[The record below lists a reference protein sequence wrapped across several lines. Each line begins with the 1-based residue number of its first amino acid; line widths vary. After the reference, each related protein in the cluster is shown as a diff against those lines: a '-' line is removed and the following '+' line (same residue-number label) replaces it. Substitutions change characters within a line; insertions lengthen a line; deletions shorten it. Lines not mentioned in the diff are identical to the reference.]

1 MKKFFQTFLLFLF
14 LFIYCYGKKN
24 SKFNPTIISKILDH
38 LTNSTR
44 YDKRLRPLYGEE
56 AVEVGIT
63 LHISSISA
71 VSEVDMDFTLDF
83 YLRQTYKDNRLA
95 FGEIGK
101 AFKNIKSLTVGVDYL
116 EKLWKPDTFFP
127 NTKKSSFHIATTHNS
142 FLRIEPDGTVF
153 TSQRLTV
160 TATCPMKL
168 KLFPMDSQLCSLEIE
183 SYGYS
188 VLDIHYKFTNGKDSV
203 TRSEFELPQFI
214 LQDVRLGSKIENLT
228 SGSYSR
234 LFCQFLFKR
243 NIGYYIIQIY
253 LPSILIVIISW
264 VSFWI
269 RRESTPARISLGVLT
284 VLTMTTLMT
293 TTNSTLPKVSYVKSI
308 DIFLGFSF
316 LMVFASLLEYAAV
329 GYMTKRKKIILKRK
343 ETKSALINFENKK
356 NLTINGNNNCE
367 YENINL
373 ESNDIHNIFSNN
385 ITNNKKSLLS
395 YQRNEQDDEEDSPG
409 DNSPQFNFN
418 NSVYNNDIQNHMI
431 NNGSLMCSN
440 MMLND
445 DNGKCSFVVLNPSNI
460 DKYSRITFPFIFL
473 IFNIVYWMTYM
484 SMEDVNWE

>member
-1 MKKFFQTFLLFLF
+1 MKKIFSTVLLFF
-14 LFIYCYGKKN
+14 CLFINCHGKKK
-24 SKFNPTIISKILDH
+24 SKFNPAIISKILDH

-95 FGEIGK
+95 FGELGK
-101 AFKNIKSLTVGVDYL
+101 SFNNIKSLTVGVDYL

-127 NTKKSSFHIATTHNS
+127 NTKKSSFHMATTHNS
-142 FLRIEPDGTVF
+142 FLRIDPDGRVF

-188 VLDIHYKFTNGKDSV
+188 ILDIYYIFSNGKESI

-343 ETKSALINFENKK
+343 ETKCALINYENQRKITAGAMGNCGYEK
-356 NLTINGNNNCE
+356 INCNNNDFHNISGNN
-367 YENINL
+367 L
-373 ESNDIHNIFSNN
+373 SSNMGHSF
-385 ITNNKKSLLS
+385 S
-395 YQRNEQDDEEDSPG
+395 YQRTEDEENTLV

-418 NSVYNNDIQNHMI
+418 KTIFHNGSQTQMI
-431 NNGSLMCSN
+431 NDGNLMCSN
-440 MMLND
+440 MLLNES
-445 DNGKCSFVVLNPSNI
+445 NGKCSFVELNPSNI
-460 DKYSRITFPFIFL
+460 DKYSRITFPLIFL

-484 SMEDVNWE
+484 SIEDVNWE

>member
-1 MKKFFQTFLLFLF
+1 MNKFHLTIFIFILLF
-14 LFIYCYGKKN
+14 INCYGKKRG
-24 SKFNPTIISKILDH
+24 KFNPAIISKILDH
-38 LTNSTR
+38 LTNSSR
-44 YDKRLRPLYGEE
+44 YDKRLRPQYGEE

-83 YLRQTYKDNRLA
+83 YLRQTYKDSRLA
-95 FGEIGK
+95 FGELGK
-101 AFKNIKSLTVGVDYL
+101 SFKNIKELTVGVDYL

-142 FLRIEPDGTVF
+142 FLRIDPDGTVF

-188 VLDIHYKFTNGKDSV
+188 VLDIHYKFSNGKHSV

-214 LQDVRLGSKIENLT
+214 LQDVRLGSKLENLT
-228 SGSYSR
+228 SGTYSR
-234 LFCQFLFKR
+234 LYCQFLFKR

-269 RRESTPARISLGVLT
+269 RRDSTPARISLGVLT

-343 ETKSALINFENKK
+343 ETKSAISNYVNQRKI
-356 NLTINGNNNCE
+356 TGPNNNGG
-367 YENINL
+367 YEKMNYNGSGSNI
-373 ESNDIHNIFSNN
+373 SHSVNN
-385 ITNNKKSLLS
+385 NGIRNSLA
-395 YQRNEQDDEEDSPG
+395 YQRAEEEGDSPYEY
-409 DNSPQFNFN
+409 SPTFNFN
-418 NSVYNNDIQNHMI
+418 KSVLQNDSQNVLN
-431 NNGSLMCSN
+431 NNGAIMCGSILM
-440 MMLND
+440 ND
-445 DNGKCSFVVLNPSNI
+445 NESKCSFVALNPSNI
-460 DKYSRITFPFIFL
+460 DKYSRITFPLIFL

-484 SMEDVNWE
+484 SIEDVDWE

>member
-1 MKKFFQTFLLFLF
+1 MKKFAQTILLF
-14 LFIYCYGKKN
+14 LFIYCYGKKR
-24 SKFNPTIISKILDH
+24 SKFNPAIISKILDH

-44 YDKRLRPLYGEE
+44 YDKRLRPLYGED

-95 FGEIGK
+95 FGELGK
-101 AFKNIKSLTVGVDYL
+101 SFKNIKSLTVGVDYL

-127 NTKKSSFHIATTHNS
+127 NTKKSSFHMATTHNS
-142 FLRIEPDGTVF
+142 FLRIDPDGTVF

-188 VLDIHYKFTNGKDSV
+188 ILDIRYKFSNGKDSV

-343 ETKSALINFENKK
+343 VTKSALINCENQKK
-356 NLTINGNNNCE
+356 LTISNINNCE
-367 YENINL
+367 YEQTNL
-373 ESNDIHNIFSNN
+373 NNNGFYNTPSNN
-385 ITNNKKSLLS
+385 ISNNTRNSS
-395 YQRNEQDDEEDSPG
+395 GYQRSGEEEGDSLV

-418 NSVYNNDIQNHMI
+418 KSLIYNDTQHHLIKNS
-431 NNGSLMCSN
+431 SLMCSN
-440 MMLND
+440 MLLND
-445 DNGKCSFVVLNPSNI
+445 DDGKCSFLALNPSNI